1 MLITNDEVV
10 TSPPDYRLFEH
21 ISLQVELR
29 DVTEGVLTPNSHCV
43 VWIALG
49 TILNPAQIEC
59 TTNNFPVVRIPDY
72 AQVWS
77 IWERI
82 NHLPRAWSYGELLL
96 RYFRH
101 QLGLQLDFKMKHG
114 KMLAVRVSLGADLA
128 SFARLPVGFDYL
140 EYFGEVNKLK
150 D

>member
-1 MLITNDEVV
+1 MLITNDEVM

-21 ISLQVELR
+21 VSLQVELK
-29 DVTEGVLTPNSHCV
+29 DAAKGVLMPDSRCV

-59 TTNNFPVVRIPDY
+59 STNSFPVVRIPDY
-72 AQVWS
+72 ALVWS

-82 NHLPRAWSYGELLL
+82 NHLPHAWSYGELLL

-101 QLGLQLDFKMKHG
+101 QLGLQLDFKMKHR
-114 KMLAVRVSLGADLA
+114 KMLAVRVGLGADFA
-128 SFARLPVGFDYL
+128 SFARLPAEFDFL
-140 EYFGEVNKLK
+140 KYFGEVNKLK

>member
-29 DVTEGVLTPNSHCV
+29 DITGGVLTPDSRCV
-43 VWIALG
+43 VWIAFG
-49 TILNPAQIEC
+49 TILNPSQIEC
-59 TTNNFPVVRIPDY
+59 CTNDFLVVRIPDY
-72 AQVWS
+72 AKVWAL
-77 IWERI
+77 WERI

-101 QLGLQLDFKMKHG
+101 QLGLQLDFKMRHD

-128 SFARLPVGFDYL
+128 SFARLPTGFDYL